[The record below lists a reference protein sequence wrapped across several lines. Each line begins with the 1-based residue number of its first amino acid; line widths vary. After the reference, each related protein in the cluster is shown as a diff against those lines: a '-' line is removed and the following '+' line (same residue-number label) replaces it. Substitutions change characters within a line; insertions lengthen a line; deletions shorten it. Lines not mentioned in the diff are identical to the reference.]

1 MFCFLMPRRIWRGKS
16 FYGRGR
22 IRFAGVCA
30 VPRIVGC
37 LAAARTMMHRIM
49 LIQSYFFKPAPRL
62 VLDFINRHRRSLLA
76 RVTGTRQRIEAE
88 PPSVHP
94 FLYGVSYGNY
104 LLPYCL
110 FLFIGQFDTYSC
122 ILFMYIMSNSIG
134 FSKKCLKKTLLQC
147 FLML

>member
-1 MFCFLMPRRIWRGKS
+1 MFFNAPSNPAGQIVLWTGENPV
-16 FYGRGR
+16 RGR
-22 IRFAGVCA
+22 MCRAPYCWVFGCRKDNDAQNHVD
-30 VPRIVGC
+30 IV
-37 LAAARTMMHRIM
+37 LF
-49 LIQSYFFKPAPRL
+49 SKPAAPRL
-62 VLDFINRHRRSLLA
+62 LLDFINRHRRSLLA
-76 RVTGTRQRIEAE
+76 CVTGTRQRIEAE

-134 FSKKCLKKTLLQC
+134 FSKKCLKKTLL
-147 FLML
+147 